1 MSGALIQLMANESF
15 ENTYDTTKNL
25 TILCF
30 LVFAALVVF
39 WLYKI

>member
-25 TILCF
+25 TIVCLF
-30 LVFAALVVF
+30 IFAALIVF